1 MWGEKPLYDALQA
14 GLWEDYQCE
23 CAFYYLT
30 FFLLKPLDNIQCIL
44 ILFLN
49 LDSGLD
55 WAGWVG

>member
-23 CAFYYLT
+23 CTFYYLT
-30 FFLLKPLDNIQCIL
+30 FFLLKPLDNKQCIL

-49 LDSGLD
+49 LDNGLD
-55 WAGWVG
+55 